1 MTQCLFLKL
10 EQLQKVR
17 QTEVVVE
24 NCLHCS
30 PKNKGIEQT

>member
-10 EQLQKVR
+10 GQLQKVR

-24 NCLHCS
+24 NCLHCLT
-30 PKNKGIEQT
+30 KNKGFEQT